1 MKAINFKLATFSF
14 AALLLAS
21 CSDSNDINSGST
33 ERNTTV
39 VGSAVTSV
47 TDAQELAARVH
58 NLKVTTSSSNSTN
71 TKTRAAKAITRA
83 VTDPTI
89 PEGAQ
94 KLSSISEK
102 YNEHAGTYYVD
113 SGEKV
118 SGDGMNINGMTIYVK
133 GKFTYGTAYGENNSI
148 IVLSGGTL
156 VARTNDSKIFASTKI
171 SNYGTIVYPESQ
183 TEYYIANTFYNF
195 AEQDLDFSKVKL
207 TLAGGEQCLYVNGN
221 LKAKE
226 ITMTGSGLIAM
237 GDVTTEKLY
246 MTAGNSKESS
256 ATINGTL
263 TTTAKGKE
271 TGDYSLK
278 LDNSSELSVGC
289 AIKSSGLIYVT
300 NSASVDTKYI
310 KATEYT
316 QDSNASIKLH
326 DQSMFDISGT
336 YNNQNN
342 GDGSINL
349 AETGVAVVKCNKVK
363 YNAGWAQGAISC
375 KVFTTTGENANIIID
390 SKEGFYNNNDKKI
403 EVEFSNAGNVYL
415 ASEDNA
421 KNFTIKKTECNT
433 NGWNDDD
440 SKKDDDDS
448 KKDDDKEKTPGTL
461 DKITVIDY
469 DKHEHDISATGIM
482 PFGEN
487 MYMSY
492 HTRGSETED
501 VPTGHGGCVEVFS
514 QVSDNKVTMKQYLYD
529 TARDLDF
536 NHLLA
541 VQHDGKKKIYLPG
554 SSNKKG
560 AILGYMDILDNGL
573 LNSQSTAITSET
585 TEEGKKT
592 VTYQE
597 PLQFIQMNPAT
608 KEFSGY
614 DENCVVYN
622 DKTKHL
628 IVMTTAG
635 YLVYDLDYNEVAKVA
650 KPGKAKHVA
659 IGNGKIATLYF
670 TERNSDTE
678 MALPAKVEIFD
689 AATEDLTN
697 PTTSFNISTIQP
709 NNGKNVIAI
718 DGNNL
723 YVCRGAA
730 GMYVYDMTSGDEVWH
745 YQMPNAQIEEETSEK
760 KGQYKALANGLFV
773 DDKYVYVAY
782 GSHGLV
788 VLDKTTHKVIARRAE
803 SKSANY
809 VYVHNGYIYVAYGQ
823 DRLQVFKL
831 YPNGISGTDT
841 DYSKN

>member
-21 CSDSNDINSGST
+21 CSDSNDISNSGSA

-58 NLKVTTSSSNSTN
+58 NLKVTTTSSNSTN

-94 KLSSISEK
+94 KLSSITEK
-102 YNEHAGTYYVD
+102 WNAHSGIYYVD
-113 SGEKV
+113 SDEDIL
-118 SGDGMNINGMTIYVK
+118 GDGMNIEGMTIYVK
-133 GKFTYGTAYGENNSI
+133 GKFTYGAAWGNNNSI
-148 IVLSGGTL
+148 VILSGGTL
-156 VARTNDSKIFASTKI
+156 VAKTTDNQIFSSTKI
-171 SNYGTIVYPESQ
+171 SNYGTIVYPSNQ
-183 TEYYIANTFYNF
+183 SEYKIKNTFYNY
-195 AEQDLDFSKVKL
+195 AEKDIDFSNVNL
-207 TLAGGEQCLYVNGN
+207 ILEGGEQCLYVNGN
-221 LKAKE
+221 LKAKN
-226 ITMTGSGLIAM
+226 ITLNGSELYAM

-246 MTAGNSKESS
+246 MTSTNSY
-256 ATINGTL
+256 AVINGTL
-263 TTTAKGKE
+263 TTTA
-271 TGDYSLK
+271 TGTTTSDYSLK
-278 LDNSSELSVGC
+278 LDNNSKLEVGC
-289 AIKSSGLIYVT
+289 AIKSSGMIYVT

-310 KATEYT
+310 KAAEYH
-316 QDSNASIKLH
+316 QDSNANIILH

-336 YNNQNN
+336 YNNQND

-349 AETGVAVVKCNKVK
+349 NETGVAVVKCNKVK
-363 YNAGWAQGAISC
+363 YNAGWAEDAISC
-375 KVFTTTGENANIIID
+375 KVFTTTGANANIIID
-390 SKEGFYNNNDKKI
+390 SKEGFYNNNDQKI
-403 EVEFSNAGNVYL
+403 KVEFSDAGNVYL
-415 ASEDNA
+415 ASDDNA

-440 SKKDDDDS
+440 SKKDDDG
-448 KKDDDKEKTPGTL
+448 KKDDDNKDKTPGNL

-469 DKHEHDISATGIM
+469 DNHDHDISATGIM

-492 HTRGSETED
+492 HTRGSETTD

-514 QVSDNKVTMKQYLYD
+514 QVTDNKVTMKQYLYD

-541 VQHDGKKKIYLPG
+541 VQHDGAKKIYLPG

-560 AILGYMDILDNGL
+560 AILGYMNILDNGL
-573 LNSQSTAITSET
+573 LNTQSTAITSET
-585 TEEGKKT
+585 TEEGKST

-608 KEFSGY
+608 EEFSGY

-622 DKTKHL
+622 PSTKHL

-650 KPGKAKHVA
+650 KDGKAKHVA
-659 IGNGKIATLYF
+659 IGNGKIATLF
-670 TERNSDTE
+670 FKERNKDTE
-678 MALPAKVEIFD
+678 MALPARVEIFD
-689 AATEDLTN
+689 AATEDLTS
-697 PTTSFNISTIQP
+697 PSVAFDISTIQP

-730 GMYVYDMTSGDEVWH
+730 GMYVYDMTSGNEVWH
-745 YQMPNAQIEEETSEK
+745 YQMPNAQIENEESDK
-760 KGQYKALANGLFV
+760 QGQYKALANGLFV

-782 GSHGLV
+782 GSYGIV
-788 VLDKTTHKVIARRAE
+788 VLDKSTHEVIARRAE

-831 YPNGISGTDT
+831 YPNGINGSDT
-841 DYSKN
+841 SYNN

>member
-21 CSDSNDINSGST
+21 CSDSNDISNSGSA

-47 TDAQELAARVH
+47 TAAQELAARVH
-58 NLKVTTSSSNSTN
+58 NLKVTTTSSNTTN

-89 PEGAQ
+89 PEGAK
-94 KLSSISEK
+94 KLSSITEK
-102 YNEHAGTYYVD
+102 WNAHSGIYYVD
-113 SGEKV
+113 SDEEI
-118 SGDGMNINGMTIYVK
+118 SGDNMNMEGMTIYVK
-133 GKFTYGTAYGENNSI
+133 GKFTYGSAWGNNNSI
-148 IVLSGGTL
+148 VILSGGTL
-156 VARTNDSKIFASTKI
+156 VTRTTDNQIFSSTKI
-171 SNYGTIVYPESQ
+171 SNYGTIVYPSNQ
-183 TEYYIANTFYNF
+183 SEYKIKNTFYNY
-195 AEQDLDFSKVKL
+195 AEKDIDFSNVNL
-207 TLAGGEQCLYVNGN
+207 ILEGGEQCLYVNGN
-221 LKAKE
+221 LKAKN
-226 ITMTGSGLIAM
+226 ITLNGSELYAM

-246 MTAGNSKESS
+246 MTSTNSY
-256 ATINGTL
+256 AVINGTL
-263 TTTAKGKE
+263 TTTA
-271 TGDYSLK
+271 TGTTTSDYSLK
-278 LDNSSELSVGC
+278 LDNNSKLEVGC
-289 AIKSSGLIYVT
+289 AIKSSGMIYVT

-310 KATEYT
+310 KAAEYH
-316 QDSNASIKLH
+316 QDSNANIILH

-336 YNNQNN
+336 YNNQND

-349 AETGVAVVKCNKVK
+349 KETGVAVVKCNKVK
-363 YNAGWAQGAISC
+363 YNAGWAEDAISC
-375 KVFTTTGENANIIID
+375 KVFTTTGANANIIID
-390 SKEGFYNNNDKKI
+390 SKEGFYNNNDQKI
-403 EVEFSNAGNVYL
+403 KVEFSDAGNVYL
-415 ASEDNA
+415 ASDDNA

-440 SKKDDDDS
+440 SKKDDDG
-448 KKDDDKEKTPGTL
+448 KKDDDNKDKTPGNL

-469 DKHEHDISATGIM
+469 DNHDHDISATGIM
-482 PFGEN
+482 PFGDN

-492 HTRGSETED
+492 HTRGSETTD

-514 QVSDNKVTMKQYLYD
+514 QVTDNKVTMKQYLYD

-541 VQHDGKKKIYLPG
+541 VQHDGAKKIYLPG

-560 AILGYMDILDNGL
+560 AILGYMNILDNGL
-573 LNSQSTAITSET
+573 LNTQSTAITSET
-585 TEEGKKT
+585 TEEGKST

-608 KEFSGY
+608 SEFSGY

-650 KPGKAKHVA
+650 KDGKAKHVA
-659 IGNGKIATLYF
+659 IGNGKIATLF
-670 TERNSDTE
+670 FKERNKDTE
-678 MALPAKVEIFD
+678 MALPARVEIFD
-689 AATEDLTN
+689 ASTEDLTN
-697 PTTSFNISTIQP
+697 PSVAFDISTIQP

-730 GMYVYDMTSGDEVWH
+730 GMYVYDMTSGNEVWH
-745 YQMPNAQIEEETSEK
+745 YQMPNAQIENEESEK
-760 KGQYKALANGLFV
+760 QGQYKALANGLFV

-782 GSHGLV
+782 GSYGIV
-788 VLDKTTHKVIARRAE
+788 VLDKSTHEVIARRAE

-841 DYSKN
+841 SYNTTD